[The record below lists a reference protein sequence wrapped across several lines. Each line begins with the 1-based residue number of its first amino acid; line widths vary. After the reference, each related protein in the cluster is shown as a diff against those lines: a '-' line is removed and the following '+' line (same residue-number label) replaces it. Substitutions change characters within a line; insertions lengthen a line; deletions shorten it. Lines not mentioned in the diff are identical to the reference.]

1 MRTNI
6 VLDDNLVTEGLRIT
20 GLKTKK
26 DLVNYALSS
35 LIERKKM
42 YDIFKFRGKVE
53 WVGNLDEMRK
63 TRGW

>member
-26 DLVNYALSS
+26 DLVNYALNS

-63 TRGW
+63 TRKW

>member
-26 DLVNYALSS
+26 DLVNYALNS

-42 YDIFKFRGKVE
+42 YDIFKFRGKIE

>member
-6 VLDDNLVTEGLRIT
+6 VLDDNLVAEGLRIT

-26 DLVNYALSS
+26 DLVNYALNS

-42 YDIFKFRGKVE
+42 YDIFEFRGKVD
-53 WVGNLDEMRK
+53 WVGDLDEMRK

>member
-26 DLVNYALSS
+26 DLVNYALNS

-42 YDIFKFRGKVE
+42 YDIFKFSGKIE

>member
-26 DLVNYALSS
+26 DLVNYALNS

-42 YDIFKFRGKVE
+42 YDIFKSRGKVE

-63 TRGW
+63 ARGW

>member
-6 VLDDNLVTEGLRIT
+6 VLDDNLVAEGLRIT

-26 DLVNYALSS
+26 DLVNYALNS

-42 YDIFKFRGKVE
+42 YDILKFRGKVE

>member
-6 VLDDNLVTEGLRIT
+6 VLDDNLVIEGLRIT

-26 DLVNYALSS
+26 DLVNYALNS

>member
-1 MRTNI
+1 M
-6 VLDDNLVTEGLRIT
+6 LDDNLVTEGLRIT

-26 DLVNYALSS
+26 DLVNYALNS

>member
-26 DLVNYALSS
+26 DLVNYSLNS

-42 YDIFKFRGKVE
+42 YDIFKFRGKIE

>member
-1 MRTNI
+1 

-26 DLVNYALSS
+26 DLVNYALNS

-63 TRGW
+63 TREW

>member
-6 VLDDNLVTEGLRIT
+6 VLDDNLVAEGLRIT

-26 DLVNYALSS
+26 DLVNYALNS

-42 YDIFKFRGKVE
+42 YDIFKFRGKAE
-53 WVGNLDEMRK
+53 WEGSLDEMRK
-63 TRGW
+63 TREW